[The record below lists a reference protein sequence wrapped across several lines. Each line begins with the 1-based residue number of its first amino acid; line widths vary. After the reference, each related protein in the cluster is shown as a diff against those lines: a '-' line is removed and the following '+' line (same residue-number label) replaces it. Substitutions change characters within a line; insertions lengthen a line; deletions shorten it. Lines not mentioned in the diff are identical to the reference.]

1 MDKLISICIIMCL
14 ILGTILFGVIMAFE
28 VLLLFL
34 VKNYRGGSK
43 CAKAKGARVEWSGV
57 EWSEGRG
64 SGGRGEGRLN

>member
-34 VKNYRGGSK
+34 VKNYRGGRK
-43 CAKAKGARVEWSGV
+43 CAKAKGARVEWRGV
-57 EWSEGRG
+57 EWSGVKGGGVEGG
-64 SGGRGEGRLN
+64 VMGG

>member
-34 VKNYRGGSK
+34 VKNYRGG
-43 CAKAKGARVEWSGV
+43 RVEGGVKGGGTSGV
-57 EWSEGRG
+57 D
-64 SGGRGEGRLN
+64 

>member
-43 CAKAKGARVEWSGV
+43 CAKAKGARVEWS
-57 EWSEGRG
+57 EGRG